1 MAEAQLTFSALCN
14 QINKGKYAPVYL
26 LHGEEGYYIDR
37 LVKMFE
43 AIIPEGDRDF
53 NLYTLYAP
61 ELTPA
66 RVIDTCRRYP
76 MMADRQ
82 VVILKETQ
90 AAGANYLNALQ
101 PYAANP
107 AQTTVFVICCR
118 GTQAKG
124 KELFAAIRNCG
135 GVIFESKKLTD
146 RTIGPAISEFIKEKG
161 LTIEPKALA
170 MLRDYVGSD
179 LSRIYNEV
187 NKLTVTLGQGAM
199 ITPESIERNIGVS
212 KDYNNFE
219 LIAAI
224 SQHNELKAFQ
234 IIEYFRNNP
243 KNNPAI
249 VTGTVLFNYFSN
261 LLVSLYTP
269 DKSDSALCAALN
281 FRSPFQLIDIRAGL
295 RWYNA
300 WHAIEI
306 ISAIRRFDAQSKG
319 IDSRQ
324 DTFNLLHDLIF
335 RIFHPLGRP

>member
-1 MAEAQLTFSALCN
+1 MAEAALTFSALSN
-14 QINKGKYAPVYL
+14 SIAKGKLSPVYL

-43 AIIPEGDRDF
+43 AVIPEGDRDF

-61 ELTPA
+61 EVSPA
-66 RVIDTCRRYP
+66 QVMDTCRRYP

-82 VVILKETQ
+82 VVILKEAQSVPAT
-90 AAGANYLNALQ
+90 YLTSLI
-101 PYAANP
+101 PYIEAP
-107 AQTTVFVICCR
+107 AQTTVFVICSR
-118 GTQAKG
+118 GAQAKG
-124 KELFAAIRNCG
+124 KELFSKISAG
-135 GVIFESKKLTD
+135 GGCVFESRKLTD

-187 NKLTVTLGQGAM
+187 DKLTVTLGNGAM

-219 LIAAI
+219 LVAAV
-224 SQHNELKAFQ
+224 SQHNEAKAFK
-234 IIEYFRNNP
+234 IIDYFRHNP
-243 KNNPAI
+243 KNNPTV
-249 VTGTVLFNYFSN
+249 VTGTVLFNFFSN
-261 LLVSLYTP
+261 LLLCLYTP
-269 DKSDSALCAALN
+269 DKSDSALCAALG
-281 FRSPFQLIDIRAGL
+281 FRSPYQLIDLRAGL

-300 WHAIEI
+300 WHTIEI

-319 IDSRQ
+319 VDSRQ
-324 DTFNLLHDLIF
+324 DPYDLLHDLVF
-335 RIFHPLGRP
+335 HIFHPVGRM

>member
-1 MAEAQLTFSALCN
+1 MAEAAITYASLCN
-14 QINKGKYAPVYL
+14 LISKGKLAPVYL
-26 LHGEEGYYIDR
+26 LHGEEGYFIDR
-37 LVKMFE
+37 LVKLFE
-43 AIIPEGDRDF
+43 AIIPDGDRDF

-61 ELTPA
+61 ETTPA
-66 RVIDTCRRYP
+66 QVIDTCRRYP

-82 VVILKETQ
+82 VVILKEAQ
-90 AAGANYLNALQ
+90 ATGANYLNALKA
-101 PYAANP
+101 YADNP
-107 AQTTVFVICCR
+107 ADTTVFVICCR
-118 GTQAKG
+118 GAQAKG
-124 KELFAAIRNCG
+124 KDLFAAIRKCG

-146 RTIGPAISEFIKEKG
+146 RTIGPAIAEFIKEKG
-161 LTIEPKALA
+161 LTVEPKALA

-187 NKLTVTLGQGAM
+187 NKLTITLGKGAM

-234 IIEYFRNNP
+234 IVEYFRNNP
-243 KNNPAI
+243 KNNPTI

-261 LLVSLYTP
+261 LLISLYTP
-269 DKSDSALCAALN
+269 DKSDSALCAALG

-300 WHAIEI
+300 WHTIEI
-306 ISAIRRFDAQSKG
+306 ISAIRRFDTGTKG

-324 DTFNLLHDLIF
+324 DSYDLLHDLIF
-335 RIFHPLGRP
+335 RIFHPIGRI

>member
-14 QINKGKYAPVYL
+14 QLNKGEYAPIYL

-43 AIIPEGDRDF
+43 AIIPESDRDF

-61 ELTPA
+61 ELSPA
-66 RVIDTCRRYP
+66 QVIDTCRRYP

-82 VVILKETQ
+82 VVILKEAQ

-107 AQTTVFVICCR
+107 ATTTVFVICCR
-118 GTQAKG
+118 GAQAKG
-124 KELFAAIRNCG
+124 KELFAAIRGCG
-135 GVIFESKKLTD
+135 GLIFESKKLND

-179 LSRIYNEV
+179 LSRIYNEI

-224 SQHNELKAFQ
+224 SQHNETKAFQ
-234 IIEYFRNNP
+234 IINYFRNNP
-243 KNNPAI
+243 KNNPTI
-249 VTGTVLFNYFSN
+249 VTGTMLFNYFSN

-269 DKSDSALCAALN
+269 DKSDSALCAALG

-300 WHAIEI
+300 WHTIEI

-324 DTFNLLHDLIF
+324 DTFDLLHDLIF
-335 RIFHPLGRP
+335 RIFHPLGRL